1 MSLEYAR
8 KKFENVPSYCNFDMA
23 LNLNYSFGY
32 SRKGILCCLRDL
44 DDESGLDDEKYNL
57 IRTTIKKFDNDYKF
71 TNNLYSGDISK
82 ILRNYILQNQLK
94 EFAKSKVVVT
104 DRLHGLIF
112 SLMTN
117 TPCIVISSYNQKLK
131 EFTDMLK
138 DNKYVIF
145 LDKDVSKLDNS
156 LKELLN
162 ADCTNYKNDFSS
174 KLIQVA
180 DLIKE
185 FIDEY

>member
-1 MSLEYAR
+1 M
-8 KKFENVPSYCNFDMA
+8 K
-23 LNLNYSFGY
+23 
-32 SRKGILCCLRDL
+32 KGI
-44 DDESGLDDEKYNL
+44 EKH
-57 IRTTIKKFDNDYKF
+57 
-71 TNNLYSGDISK
+71 
-82 ILRNYILQNQLK
+82 K

-185 FIDEY
+185 FIDEN

>member
-1 MSLEYAR
+1 M
-8 KKFENVPSYCNFDMA
+8 
-23 LNLNYSFGY
+23 
-32 SRKGILCCLRDL
+32 CCLRDL

-57 IRTTIKKFDNDYKF
+57 IRTTIKKIDKDYKF

-82 ILRNYILQNQLK
+82 ILRNYVLQNQLK

-185 FIDEY
+185 FIDEN

>member
-1 MSLEYAR
+1 M
-8 KKFENVPSYCNFDMA
+8 
-23 LNLNYSFGY
+23 
-32 SRKGILCCLRDL
+32 CCLRDL

-57 IRTTIKKFDNDYKF
+57 IRTTIKKFDKDYKF
-71 TNNLYSGDISK
+71 TNNLYTGDISK
-82 ILRNYILQNQLK
+82 ILRNYVLQNQLK

-138 DNKYVIF
+138 DNKYVVF
-145 LDKDVSKLDNS
+145 LDKDVSKLDDS
-156 LKELLN
+156 LKELLDV
-162 ADCTNYKNDFSS
+162 DCTNYKNDFSS
-174 KLIQVA
+174 KLMQVA

-185 FIDEY
+185 FIDEK